1 MGGCR
6 IPVSVND
13 WLSVAE
19 GVSSRKGWMLQ
30 CGVMLIELS
39 GIFFNEGWVDMDK
52 NRVLAEK
59 EDIEF
64 RIGF

>member
-13 WLSVAE
+13 LWRTDE
-19 GVSSRKGWMLQ
+19 GMSSRKGWMLQ
-30 CGVMLIELS
+30 CGVVLIELS

-59 EDIEF
+59 KDIEF
-64 RIGF
+64 E